1 LVASFFILTV
11 SKKEEKKKTWV
22 RLVLSS
28 LFYWS
33 DDIQDPWIDEMCD
46 QLMIFFFSLANQL
59 SKTKISWSMD
69 ENVVTKNQPG
79 QNLAINQLPNNSNTS
94 AMTKLTVLV
103 LSYFL

>member
-1 LVASFFILTV
+1 
-11 SKKEEKKKTWV
+11 
-22 RLVLSS
+22 
-28 LFYWS
+28 
-33 DDIQDPWIDEMCD
+33 
-46 QLMIFFFSLANQL
+46 
-59 SKTKISWSMD
+59 MD